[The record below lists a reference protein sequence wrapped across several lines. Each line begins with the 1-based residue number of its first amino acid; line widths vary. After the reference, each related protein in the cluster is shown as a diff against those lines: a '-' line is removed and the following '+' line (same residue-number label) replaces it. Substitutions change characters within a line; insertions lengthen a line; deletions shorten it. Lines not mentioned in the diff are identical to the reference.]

1 MQNNKKNGNQ
11 EPAKKKTVKKTV
23 NKVGMFDNIYTG
35 PAKTDPGVLK
45 AQADKKKADANL
57 AAYKVKSDS
66 IKAAAIKKA
75 QKK

>member
-11 EPAKKKTVKKTV
+11 EPAKKKTVI
-23 NKVGMFDNIYTG
+23 KVGKFDNIHTG
-35 PAKTDPGVLK
+35 SAKTNPGVLK

-57 AAYKVKSDS
+57 ASYKVKSDS
-66 IKAAAIKKA
+66 TKAAVLKKA